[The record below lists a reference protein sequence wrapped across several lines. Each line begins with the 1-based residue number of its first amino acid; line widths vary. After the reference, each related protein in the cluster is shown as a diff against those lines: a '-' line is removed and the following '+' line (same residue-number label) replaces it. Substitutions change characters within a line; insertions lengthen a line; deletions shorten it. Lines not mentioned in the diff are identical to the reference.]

1 MPGNLIRKNMSEK
14 SFYRITVTGDPGS
27 GKSTFAREVARRT
40 GFRLITTG
48 NIFREMAAKKGVSLT
63 ELNEMAETQAEID
76 PMVDDYLIGLN
87 DTEENLVLDSRM
99 AWHFVGDSLKIRLT
113 VDADVAVERIF
124 KDGAELREKFSTM
137 DHARDEVAR
146 RKTSE
151 VLRYKNLYGVDISDE
166 KNFDLVINTSRKAPQ
181 DVTAAF
187 EAAFSAYK
195 RAGGHEV

>member
-1 MPGNLIRKNMSEK
+1 
-14 SFYRITVTGDPGS
+14 
-27 GKSTFAREVARRT
+27 
-40 GFRLITTG
+40 
-48 NIFREMAAKKGVSLT
+48 MAARKGVSLT

-76 PMVDDYLIGLN
+76 RMVDDYLVGLN

-113 VDADVAVERIF
+113 VDADVAVDRIF

-137 DHARDEVAR
+137 DQARNEVAR
-146 RKTSE
+146 RKSSE
-151 VLRYKNLYGVDISDE
+151 VMRYKNLYGVDISDE
-166 KNFDLVINTSRKAPQ
+166 NNFDLVINTSRKAPQ

-187 EAAFSAYK
+187 EEAFFAYK